1 MDIYLDSL
9 LNLPNT
15 TVESCK
21 QEENK
26 IILKL
31 RFLHDKS
38 NCPHCNTAS
47 DELKQ
52 NRPILIRD
60 LSVFGKVVYLDTPR
74 RQFYCYQCQK
84 YFTEILP
91 FADWERRY
99 TQRYEKYVYQ
109 RVQNTSMEQVSR
121 DEFLSW
127 DQIQGIFKHQFSLKK
142 KDNWEGVKRISID
155 EVSQRKGHGDFVT
168 VVSDIDLGELLEV
181 IDSHK
186 QEEII
191 AIIKQQP
198 LEAREKVEEVSVDMW
213 GGFPKVVK
221 EVFPNAK
228 IVIDRF
234 HVMQPVIKELN
245 QLRKSTGIKIK
256 GSRFILLRNNIDL
269 TEEQKVKLEDILKYS
284 KRLRLAYT
292 LKEDFRTIFE
302 TCKTP
307 EDGHE
312 KLQAWLQK
320 AKVVYGAILE
330 TIRNHLDNICNY
342 FLNHTS
348 SGVMEGINNRI
359 KLIKRQAYGF
369 VNFTN
374 FRYRLLACLSH

>member
-21 QEENK
+21 QEEDK
-26 IILKL
+26 ITLKL
-31 RFLHDKS
+31 RFLHNRS
-38 NCPHCNTAS
+38 NCPHCNMAS
-47 DELKQ
+47 NELKQ
-52 NRPILIRD
+52 NRPMLIRD
-60 LSVFGKVVYLDTPR
+60 LAVFGKVVYLDTPR
-74 RQFYCYQCQK
+74 RQFYCHQCQK

-99 TQRYEKYVYQ
+99 TQRYEEYVYQ
-109 RVQNTSMEQVSR
+109 RVQNTSIEQVSR

-127 DQIQGIFKHQFSLKK
+127 DQVQGIFKHQFSLKK
-142 KDNWEGVKRISID
+142 KDNWEIVKRISID

-168 VVSDIDLGELLEV
+168 VVSNIDLGELLEV

-186 QEEII
+186 QEDII
-191 AIIKQQP
+191 EVLKQQP
-198 LEAREKVEEVSVDMW
+198 LEIREKVEEVSVDMW

-256 GSRFILLRNNIDL
+256 GSRF
-269 TEEQKVKLEDILKYS
+269 
-284 KRLRLAYT
+284 
-292 LKEDFRTIFE
+292 
-302 TCKTP
+302 
-307 EDGHE
+307 
-312 KLQAWLQK
+312 
-320 AKVVYGAILE
+320 
-330 TIRNHLDNICNY
+330 
-342 FLNHTS
+342 
-348 SGVMEGINNRI
+348 
-359 KLIKRQAYGF
+359 
-369 VNFTN
+369 
-374 FRYRLLACLSH
+374 